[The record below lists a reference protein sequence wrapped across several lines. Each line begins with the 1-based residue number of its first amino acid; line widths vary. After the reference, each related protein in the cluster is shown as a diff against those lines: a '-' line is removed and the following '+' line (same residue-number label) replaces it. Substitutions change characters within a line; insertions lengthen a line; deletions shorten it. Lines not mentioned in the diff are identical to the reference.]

1 MNKSRYVLDL
11 IWPPF
16 AVLAGFL
23 AIVELAVRAGWIAS
37 FLVPPPSAAA
47 MSLVHNFAEIAEA
60 FKDTALASFAGFGL
74 SVAIG
79 VTLAIALSTGG
90 WVRRAFYPYAV
101 FFQTVPIIAIAP
113 LLVIWFGFGPGAV
126 IASAFVASVFPVIAN
141 TLAGLLSVDAPL
153 VDLFRL
159 YRAKPIAA
167 LIKLRLPFALPH
179 IFTGLRVA
187 AGLSVI
193 GAIVGEFIT
202 GSGLG
207 GLIQVSRQ
215 QRAIDK
221 VFATLFASSL
231 LGVLLFAIINL
242 LARVSLR
249 HWHASERNEQR

>member
-1 MNKSRYVLDL
+1 MNKSRYLLSIV
-11 IWPPF
+11 WPPV
-16 AVLAGFL
+16 AVLVAFL
-23 AIVELAVRAGWIAS
+23 LILELAVRRGWIAS

-47 MSLVHNFAEIAEA
+47 RSLINNFREIAVA
-60 FKDTALASFAGFGL
+60 FKDTALASLAGFGL
-74 SVAIG
+74 SVAVG
-79 VTLAIALSTGG
+79 GTFAIVLSTGG
-90 WVRRAFYPYAV
+90 WIRRAFYPYAV

-113 LLVIWFGFGPGAV
+113 LLAIWFGYGPGAV
-126 IASAFVASVFPVIAN
+126 IVSAFVASVFPVIAN

-159 YRAKPIAA
+159 YRAKQIAA
-167 LIKLRLPFALPH
+167 LIKLKLPFALPQV
-179 IFTGLRVA
+179 FTGLRVA

-207 GLIQVSRQ
+207 GLIQVARQ

-231 LGVLLFAIINL
+231 LGVLMFAIINL

-249 HWHASERNEQR
+249 HWHASERNEGP

>member
-1 MNKSRYVLDL
+1 MNKSRHLLHLV
-11 IWPPF
+11 WPPIG
-16 AVLAGFL
+16 VLIAFL
-23 AIVELAVRAGWIAS
+23 AIVEFAVRAGWIAS

-47 MSLVHNFAEIAEA
+47 RSLIGNLPEIAAA
-60 FKDTALASFAGFGL
+60 FRDTALASLAGFGL
-74 SVAIG
+74 SVLIG

-113 LLVIWFGFGPGAV
+113 LLVIWFGFGQGAV

-141 TLAGLLSVDAPL
+141 TLAGLLSVDVPL

-159 YRAKPIAA
+159 YRARPIAT
-167 LIKLRLPFALPH
+167 LLKLRLPFALPQ

-231 LGVLLFAIINL
+231 LGVLMFAIINL

-249 HWHASERNEQR
+249 HWHASERNQEG